1 MTVLILEN
9 VPAGFRGEITQW
21 LLEVK
26 AGVFIGNISAAVR
39 ERLWNKVKQKTDVGA
54 GLIVYSAQTEQ
65 GFLMDMFNT
74 PKRKVVDMEGLCF
87 ISRAID

>member
-9 VPAGFRGEITQW
+9 VPTGFRGEITQW

-26 AGVFIGNISAAVR
+26 VGVFIGNITATVR
-39 ERLWNKVKQKTDVGA
+39 DRLWNKVKQETDVGA

-74 PKRKVVDMEGLCF
+74 PKRKVVDMEGIYL
-87 ISRAID
+87 ISRAVD